1 MMNVEDVMTRDVV
14 FVEVPGSR
22 DTALK
27 IMKDKGI
34 TSVPVVKNRT
44 LVGILTRGDIFRNP
58 EEDQIALLM
67 TRQPVFVSPTA
78 TIKDAV
84 RLFIE
89 NAIRRMPVVDD
100 SQLVGFITVTDIVSA
115 IVDMDIKTPVD
126 DYIIREIVAVW
137 EMTPVDV
144 VGEIMK
150 LANTEASPVL
160 DSTNRVVGIVTEGAL
175 LKASKIEDT
184 IERADLSAGSD
195 EDAWTWEAVRDT
207 MSLYYGVSRVELPNS
222 PVKDIMMAEY
232 ESLYHK
238 TGISECARQMRRFDV
253 ELLPVVTADDKL
265 EGIIKDSDLIRVL
278 DY

>member
-1 MMNVEDVMTRDVV
+1 MKVEDVMTRDVV

-34 TSVPVVKNRT
+34 TSLPVVKNHK
-44 LVGILTRGDIFRNP
+44 LVGIVTRGDIFRNP

-67 TRQPVFVSPTA
+67 TRQPVFVSPNA
-78 TIKDAV
+78 TINEAA
-84 RLFIE
+84 RILAE
-89 NAIRRMPVVDD
+89 NIIRRMPVVDD
-100 SQLVGFITVTDIVSA
+100 SELVGFITVTDIVSA
-115 IVDMDIKTPVD
+115 IADMDIETPVD

-137 EMTPVDV
+137 EMTPVNV

-150 LANTEASPVL
+150 LANADASPVL
-160 DSTNRVVGIVTEGAL
+160 DSANRVVGIATESAL

-207 MSLYYGVSRVELPNS
+207 MSLYYGVSRVELPS
-222 PVKDIMMAEY
+222 VPVKDIMMAEY
-232 ESLYHK
+232 ESIYHK
-238 TGISECARQMRRFDV
+238 TGISECARQMQRFDV
-253 ELLPVVTADDKL
+253 ELLPVVTADEKL
-265 EGIIKDSDLIRVL
+265 EGIIKDSDLVKVL
-278 DY
+278 L

>member
-44 LVGILTRGDIFRNP
+44 LVGIITRGDIFRNP

-115 IVDMDIKTPVD
+115 IADMDIKTPVD

-150 LANTEASPVL
+150 LANAEASPVL

-184 IERADLSAGSD
+184 IEKADLSAGSD

>member
-1 MMNVEDVMTRDVV
+1 MKVEDVMTRDVV

-34 TSVPVVKNRT
+34 TSLPVVKNDK
-44 LVGILTRGDIFRNP
+44 LVGIVTRGDIFRNP

-67 TRQPVFVSPTA
+67 TRQPVFVSPNA
-78 TIKDAV
+78 TINDAARILV
-84 RLFIE
+84 E
-89 NAIRRMPVVDD
+89 NIIRRMPVVDD
-100 SQLVGFITVTDIVSA
+100 SDLVGFITVTDIVSA
-115 IVDMDIKTPVD
+115 IADMDIGTPVD

-150 LANTEASPVL
+150 LANADASPVL
-160 DSTNRVVGIVTEGAL
+160 DSANRVVGIVTESAL
-175 LKASKIEDT
+175 LKASKIEDS
-184 IERADLSAGSD
+184 IEKADLSAGSD

-207 MSLYYGVSRVELPNS
+207 MSLYYGVSRVELPNV

-232 ESLYHK
+232 ESIYHK

-253 ELLPVVTADDKL
+253 ELLPVVTADEKL
-265 EGIIKDSDLIRVL
+265 EGIIKDSDLVKVL
-278 DY
+278 L

>member
-1 MMNVEDVMTRDVV
+1 
-14 FVEVPGSR
+14 
-22 DTALK
+22 
-27 IMKDKGI
+27 
-34 TSVPVVKNRT
+34 
-44 LVGILTRGDIFRNP
+44 
-58 EEDQIALLM
+58 M

-78 TIKDAV
+78 TIKDAA
-84 RLFIE
+84 RIFIE

-115 IVDMDIKTPVD
+115 VADMDIKTPVD

-150 LANTEASPVL
+150 LANAEASPVL
-160 DSTNRVVGIVTEGAL
+160 DSTNRVVGIVTESAL

-184 IERADLSAGSD
+184 IEKADLSAGSD

-207 MSLYYGVSRVELPNS
+207 MSLYYGVSRVELPNA

-253 ELLPVVTADDKL
+253 ELLPVVTADEKL
-265 EGIIKDSDLIRVL
+265 EGIIKDSDLVRVL
-278 DY
+278 L

>member
-1 MMNVEDVMTRDVV
+1 MKVEDVMTRDVV

-34 TSVPVVKNRT
+34 TSLPVVKNHK
-44 LVGILTRGDIFRNP
+44 LVGIVTRGDIFRNP

-67 TRQPVFVSPTA
+67 TRQPVFVTPNA
-78 TIKDAV
+78 AINDAARILV
-84 RLFIE
+84 E
-89 NAIRRMPVVDD
+89 NIIRRMPVVDD
-100 SQLVGFITVTDIVSA
+100 SDLVGFITVTDIVSA
-115 IVDMDIKTPVD
+115 IADMDIGTPVD

-137 EMTPVDV
+137 QMTPVDV

-150 LANTEASPVL
+150 LANADASPVL
-160 DSTNRVVGIVTEGAL
+160 DSANRVVGIATENAL

-184 IERADLSAGSD
+184 IDKADLSAGSD

-207 MSLYYGVSRVELPNS
+207 MSLYYGVSRVELPS
-222 PVKDIMMAEY
+222 VPVKDIMMAEY
-232 ESLYHK
+232 ESIYHK

-253 ELLPVVTADDKL
+253 ELLPVVTADEKL
-265 EGIIKDSDLIRVL
+265 EGIIKDSDLVKVL
-278 DY
+278 L

>member
-1 MMNVEDVMTRDVV
+1 MMKVEDVMTRDVV

-34 TSVPVVKNRT
+34 TSLPVVKNDK
-44 LVGILTRGDIFRNP
+44 LVGIVTRGDIFRNP

-67 TRQPVFVSPTA
+67 TRQPVFVSPNA
-78 TIKDAV
+78 TINDAARILV
-84 RLFIE
+84 E
-89 NAIRRMPVVDD
+89 NIIRRMPVVDD
-100 SQLVGFITVTDIVSA
+100 SDLVGFITVTDIVSA
-115 IVDMDIKTPVD
+115 IADMDIGTPVD

-150 LANTEASPVL
+150 LANADASPVL
-160 DSTNRVVGIVTEGAL
+160 DSANRVVGIVTESAL

-184 IERADLSAGSD
+184 IEKADLSAGSD

-207 MSLYYGVSRVELPNS
+207 MSLYYGVSRVELPS
-222 PVKDIMMAEY
+222 VPVKDIMMAEY
-232 ESLYHK
+232 ESIYHK

-253 ELLPVVTADDKL
+253 ELLPVVTADEKL
-265 EGIIKDSDLIRVL
+265 EGIIRDSDLVKVL
-278 DY
+278 L

>member
-1 MMNVEDVMTRDVV
+1 MNVEDVMTRDVV

-27 IMKDKGI
+27 IMKEKGI

-44 LVGILTRGDIFRNP
+44 LVGIITRGDIFRNP

-67 TRQPVFVSPTA
+67 SRQPVFVSPIA
-78 TIKDAV
+78 TIEDAA
-84 RLFIE
+84 RIFIE
-89 NAIRRMPVVDD
+89 KAIRRMPVVDD

-115 IVDMDIKTPVD
+115 IAEMDIKTPVD
-126 DYIIREIVAVW
+126 NFIIREIVTVW
-137 EMTPVDV
+137 EMTPIDV

-150 LANTEASPVL
+150 LANAEASPVI

-207 MSLYYGVSRVELPNS
+207 MSFTTVCLG
-222 PVKDIMMAEY
+222 
-232 ESLYHK
+232 
-238 TGISECARQMRRFDV
+238 
-253 ELLPVVTADDKL
+253 
-265 EGIIKDSDLIRVL
+265 
-278 DY
+278 

>member
-22 DTALK
+22 DTVLK
-27 IMKDKGI
+27 IMQDKGI
-34 TSVPVVKNRT
+34 TSVPVVKNR
-44 LVGILTRGDIFRNP
+44 LLAGIITRGDIFRNP

-78 TIKDAV
+78 TIKDAA
-84 RLFIE
+84 RIFIE

-115 IVDMDIKTPVD
+115 IADMDIKTPVD

-137 EMTPVDV
+137 EMTPIDV

-150 LANTEASPVL
+150 LANADASPVL
-160 DSTNRVVGIVTEGAL
+160 DSTNRVVGIVTESAL

-184 IERADLSAGSD
+184 IEKADLSAGSD

-207 MSLYYGVSRVELPNS
+207 MSLYYGVSRVELPNA

-253 ELLPVVTADDKL
+253 ELLPVVTADEKL
-265 EGIIKDSDLIRVL
+265 EGILKDSDLVRVL
-278 DY
+278 L

>member
-1 MMNVEDVMTRDVV
+1 MIKVEDVMTREVV

-27 IMKDKGI
+27 VMKDKGI
-34 TSVPVVKNRT
+34 TSLPVVKNHK
-44 LVGILTRGDIFRNP
+44 LVGIVTRGDIFRNP

-67 TRQPVFVSPTA
+67 TRQPVFVSPNA
-78 TIKDAV
+78 TIDDAARILV
-84 RLFIE
+84 E
-89 NAIRRMPVVDD
+89 NIIRRMPVVDD
-100 SQLVGFITVTDIVSA
+100 SELVGFITVTDIVSA
-115 IVDMDIKTPVD
+115 IADMDIGAPVD

-150 LANTEASPVL
+150 LANADASPVL
-160 DSTNRVVGIVTEGAL
+160 DSANRVVGIVTESAL

-184 IERADLSAGSD
+184 IEKADLSAGSD

-207 MSLYYGVSRVELPNS
+207 MSLYYGVSRVELPS
-222 PVKDIMMAEY
+222 VPVKDIMMAEY
-232 ESLYHK
+232 ESIYHK

-253 ELLPVVTADDKL
+253 ELLPVITADEKL
-265 EGIIKDSDLIRVL
+265 EGIIKDSDLVKVL
-278 DY
+278 L

>member
-1 MMNVEDVMTRDVV
+1 MMKVEDVMTRDVV

-34 TSVPVVKNRT
+34 TSLPVVKNHK
-44 LVGILTRGDIFRNP
+44 LVGIVTRGDIFRNP

-67 TRQPVFVSPTA
+67 TRQPVFVTPNA
-78 TIKDAV
+78 AINDAARILV
-84 RLFIE
+84 E
-89 NAIRRMPVVDD
+89 NIIRRMPVVDD
-100 SQLVGFITVTDIVSA
+100 SDLVGFITVTDIVSA
-115 IVDMDIKTPVD
+115 IADMDIGTPVD

-137 EMTPVDV
+137 QMTPVDV

-150 LANTEASPVL
+150 LANADASPVL
-160 DSTNRVVGIVTEGAL
+160 DSASKVVGIVTESAL

-184 IERADLSAGSD
+184 IEKADLSAGSD

-207 MSLYYGVSRVELPNS
+207 MSLYYGVSRVELPS
-222 PVKDIMMAEY
+222 VPVKDIMMAEY
-232 ESLYHK
+232 ESIYHK

-253 ELLPVVTADDKL
+253 ELLPVVTADEKL
-265 EGIIKDSDLIRVL
+265 EGIIKDSDLVKVL
-278 DY
+278 L

>member
-1 MMNVEDVMTRDVV
+1 MKVEDVMTRDVV

-34 TSVPVVKNRT
+34 TSLPVVKNHK
-44 LVGILTRGDIFRNP
+44 LVGIVTRGDIFRNP

-67 TRQPVFVSPTA
+67 TRQPVFVTPNA
-78 TIKDAV
+78 AINDAARILV
-84 RLFIE
+84 E
-89 NAIRRMPVVDD
+89 NIIRRMPVVDD
-100 SQLVGFITVTDIVSA
+100 SDLVGFITVTDIVSA
-115 IVDMDIKTPVD
+115 IADMDIGTPVD

-137 EMTPVDV
+137 QMTPVDV

-150 LANTEASPVL
+150 LANADASPVL
-160 DSTNRVVGIVTEGAL
+160 DSASKVVGIVTESAL

-184 IERADLSAGSD
+184 VEKADLSAGSD

-207 MSLYYGVSRVELPNS
+207 MSLYYGVSRVELPS
-222 PVKDIMMAEY
+222 VPVKDIMMAEY
-232 ESLYHK
+232 ESIYHK

-253 ELLPVVTADDKL
+253 ELLPVVTADEKL
-265 EGIIKDSDLIRVL
+265 EGIIKDSDLVKVL
-278 DY
+278 L

>member
-1 MMNVEDVMTRDVV
+1 MNVEDVMTRDVV

-27 IMKDKGI
+27 IMKEKGI
-34 TSVPVVKNRT
+34 TSVPVVKNRA
-44 LVGILTRGDIFRNP
+44 LVGIITRGDIFRNP

-67 TRQPVFVSPTA
+67 SRQPVFVSPMA
-78 TIKDAV
+78 TIEDAA
-84 RLFIE
+84 RIFIE
-89 NAIRRMPVVDD
+89 KAIRRMPVVDD

-115 IVDMDIKTPVD
+115 IAEMDIKTPVD
-126 DYIIREIVAVW
+126 NFIMREIVAVW
-137 EMTPVDV
+137 EMTPIDV

-150 LANTEASPVL
+150 LANAEASPVI

-175 LKASKIEDT
+175 LKSSKIEDT

-207 MSLYYGVSRVELPNS
+207 MSLYYGVSRVELPGS

-232 ESLYHK
+232 ESIFHK

-253 ELLPVVTADDKL
+253 ELLPVVTADEKL
-265 EGIIKDSDLIRVL
+265 EGIIKDSDLVKVL
-278 DY
+278 I

>member
-1 MMNVEDVMTRDVV
+1 MKVEDVMTRDVV

-34 TSVPVVKNRT
+34 TSLPVVKNHK
-44 LVGILTRGDIFRNP
+44 LVGIVTRGDIFRNP

-67 TRQPVFVSPTA
+67 TRQPVFVTPNA
-78 TIKDAV
+78 AINDAARILV
-84 RLFIE
+84 E
-89 NAIRRMPVVDD
+89 NIIRRMPVVDD
-100 SQLVGFITVTDIVSA
+100 SDLVGFITVTDIVSA
-115 IVDMDIKTPVD
+115 IADMEIATPVD

-137 EMTPVDV
+137 QMTPVDV

-150 LANTEASPVL
+150 LANADASPVL
-160 DSTNRVVGIVTEGAL
+160 DSASKVVGIVTENAL

-184 IERADLSAGSD
+184 IEKADLSAGSD

-207 MSLYYGVSRVELPNS
+207 MSLYYGVSRVELPS
-222 PVKDIMMAEY
+222 VPVKDIMMAEY
-232 ESLYHK
+232 ESIYHK

-253 ELLPVVTADDKL
+253 ELLPVVTADEKL
-265 EGIIKDSDLIRVL
+265 EGIIKDSDLVKVL
-278 DY
+278 L

>member
-1 MMNVEDVMTRDVV
+1 MIRVEDVMTGDVV

-34 TSVPVVKNRT
+34 TSLPVVKNHK
-44 LVGILTRGDIFRNP
+44 LVGIVTRGDIFRNP

-67 TRQPVFVSPTA
+67 TRQPVFVSPNA
-78 TIKDAV
+78 TINDAARILV
-84 RLFIE
+84 E
-89 NAIRRMPVVDD
+89 NTIRRMPVVDD
-100 SQLVGFITVTDIVSA
+100 SELVGFITVTDIVGA
-115 IVDMDIKTPVD
+115 IADMDIGTPVD

-150 LANTEASPVL
+150 LANADASPVL
-160 DSTNRVVGIVTEGAL
+160 DSANRVVGIVTESAL

-184 IERADLSAGSD
+184 IEKADLSAGSD

-207 MSLYYGVSRVELPNS
+207 MSLYYGVSRVELPS
-222 PVKDIMMAEY
+222 VPVKDIMMAEY
-232 ESLYHK
+232 ESIYHK

-253 ELLPVVTADDKL
+253 ELLPVVTADEKL
-265 EGIIKDSDLIRVL
+265 EGIIKDSDLVKVL
-278 DY
+278 L

>member
-1 MMNVEDVMTRDVV
+1 MNVKDVMTRDVV

-27 IMKDKGI
+27 IMKETGI

-67 TRQPVFVSPTA
+67 TRQPVFVSPMA
-78 TIKDAV
+78 TIEDAA
-84 RLFIE
+84 RIFIE
-89 NAIRRMPVVDD
+89 KAIRRMPVVDD

-115 IVDMDIKTPVD
+115 IAEMDIKTPVD
-126 DYIIREIVAVW
+126 NFIIREIVAVW
-137 EMTPVDV
+137 EMTPIDV

-150 LANTEASPVL
+150 LANAEASPVI

-207 MSLYYGVSRVELPNS
+207 MSFYYGVSRVELPSS

-232 ESLYHK
+232 ESIFHK

-253 ELLPVVTADDKL
+253 ELLPVVTADEKL
-265 EGIIKDSDLIRVL
+265 EGIIKDSDLVKVL
-278 DY
+278 I

>member
-22 DTALK
+22 DTAIK

-44 LVGILTRGDIFRNP
+44 LVGIITRGDIFRNP

-115 IVDMDIKTPVD
+115 IADMDIKTPVD

-150 LANTEASPVL
+150 LANAEASPVL

-184 IERADLSAGSD
+184 IEKADLSAGSD

-278 DY
+278 EY

>member
-1 MMNVEDVMTRDVV
+1 
-14 FVEVPGSR
+14 
-22 DTALK
+22 
-27 IMKDKGI
+27 MKEKGI
-34 TSVPVVKNRT
+34 TSVPIVKNRM
-44 LVGILTRGDIFRNP
+44 LVGIITRGDIFRNP

-78 TIKDAV
+78 TIKDAA
-84 RLFIE
+84 RIFIE

-115 IVDMDIKTPVD
+115 IADMDIKTPVD

-150 LANTEASPVL
+150 LANAEASPVL
-160 DSTNRVVGIVTEGAL
+160 DSTNRVVGIVTESAL

-184 IERADLSAGSD
+184 IEKADLSAGSD

-207 MSLYYGVSRVELPNS
+207 MSLYYGVSRVELPNA

-253 ELLPVVTADDKL
+253 ELLPVVTADEKL
-265 EGIIKDSDLIRVL
+265 EGIIKDSDLVRVL
-278 DY
+278 L

>member
-1 MMNVEDVMTRDVV
+1 MNVEDVMTRDVV

-27 IMKDKGI
+27 IMKEKGI
-34 TSVPVVKNRT
+34 TSVPVVKNRM
-44 LVGILTRGDIFRNP
+44 LVGIITRGDIFRNP

-67 TRQPVFVSPTA
+67 TRQPVFVSPMA
-78 TIKDAV
+78 TIEDAA
-84 RLFIE
+84 RIFIE
-89 NAIRRMPVVDD
+89 KAIRRMPVVDN
-100 SQLVGFITVTDIVSA
+100 SQLVGFVTVTDIVSA
-115 IVDMDIKTPVD
+115 IAEMDIKTSVD
-126 DYIIREIVAVW
+126 HFIIRDIVAVW
-137 EMTPVDV
+137 EMTPIDV

-150 LANTEASPVL
+150 LANAEASPVL

-207 MSLYYGVSRVELPNS
+207 MSLYYGVSRVELPDS

-232 ESLYHK
+232 ESLFHK

-253 ELLPVVTADDKL
+253 ELLPVVTADEKL
-265 EGIIKDSDLIRVL
+265 EGIIKDSDLVKVL
-278 DY
+278 I

>member
-1 MMNVEDVMTRDVV
+1 MNVKDVMTRDVV

-27 IMKDKGI
+27 IMKETGI

-67 TRQPVFVSPTA
+67 TRQPVFVSPMA
-78 TIKDAV
+78 TIEDAA
-84 RLFIE
+84 RIFIE
-89 NAIRRMPVVDD
+89 KAIRRMPVVDD
-100 SQLVGFITVTDIVSA
+100 SQLVGFITVTDIVRA
-115 IVDMDIKTPVD
+115 IAEMDIKTPVD
-126 DYIIREIVAVW
+126 NFIIREIVAVW
-137 EMTPVDV
+137 EMTPIDV

-150 LANTEASPVL
+150 LANAEASPVI

-207 MSLYYGVSRVELPNS
+207 MSFYYGVSRVELPSS

-232 ESLYHK
+232 ESIFHK

-253 ELLPVVTADDKL
+253 ELLPVVTADEKL
-265 EGIIKDSDLIRVL
+265 EGIIKDSDLVKVL
-278 DY
+278 I

>member
-1 MMNVEDVMTRDVV
+1 MNVEDVMTRDVV

-27 IMKDKGI
+27 IMKEKGI
-34 TSVPVVKNRT
+34 TSVPVVKNRL
-44 LVGILTRGDIFRNP
+44 LVGIITRGDIFGNP

-67 TRQPVFVSPTA
+67 TRQPVFVSPMESIEDA
-78 TIKDAV
+78 ARIFIKK
-84 RLFIE
+84 
-89 NAIRRMPVVDD
+89 AIRRMPVVED

-115 IVDMDIKTPVD
+115 IAEMDIKTPVD
-126 DYIIREIVAVW
+126 NFIIRDIVAVW
-137 EMTPVDV
+137 DMTPIDV

-150 LANTEASPVL
+150 LANAEASPVL
-160 DSTNRVVGIVTEGAL
+160 DSTNKVVGIVTEGAL

-232 ESLYHK
+232 EALFHK

-253 ELLPVVTADDKL
+253 ELLPVVTADEKL
-265 EGIIKDSDLIRVL
+265 EGIIKDSDLLNVL
-278 DY
+278 I

>member
-1 MMNVEDVMTRDVV
+1 MMKVKDVMTRDVV

-34 TSVPVVKNRT
+34 TSLPVVKNHK
-44 LVGILTRGDIFRNP
+44 LVGIVTRGDIFRNP

-67 TRQPVFVSPTA
+67 TRQPVFVSPNA
-78 TIKDAV
+78 TINDAARILV
-84 RLFIE
+84 E
-89 NAIRRMPVVDD
+89 NIFRRMPVVDD
-100 SQLVGFITVTDIVSA
+100 SELVGFITVTDIVSA
-115 IVDMDIKTPVD
+115 IADMDIETPVD

-137 EMTPVDV
+137 EMTPVNV

-150 LANTEASPVL
+150 LANADASPVL
-160 DSTNRVVGIVTEGAL
+160 DSADRVVGIVTESAL

-184 IERADLSAGSD
+184 TEKADLSAGSD

-207 MSLYYGVSRVELPNS
+207 MSLYYGVSRVELPS
-222 PVKDIMMAEY
+222 VPVKDIMMAEY
-232 ESLYHK
+232 ESIYHK

-253 ELLPVVTADDKL
+253 ELLPVITADEKL
-265 EGIIKDSDLIRVL
+265 EGIIKDSDLVKVL
-278 DY
+278 L

>member
-1 MMNVEDVMTRDVV
+1 MNVKDVMTRDVV

-27 IMKDKGI
+27 IMKEKGI

-44 LVGILTRGDIFRNP
+44 LVGIITRGDIFRNP

-67 TRQPVFVSPTA
+67 TRQPVFVSPMA
-78 TIKDAV
+78 TIEDAA
-84 RLFIE
+84 RIFIE
-89 NAIRRMPVVDD
+89 KAIRRMPVVDD

-115 IVDMDIKTPVD
+115 IAEMDIKTPVD
-126 DYIIREIVAVW
+126 NFIIREIVAVW
-137 EMTPVDV
+137 EMTPIDV

-150 LANTEASPVL
+150 LANAEASPVI
-160 DSTNRVVGIVTEGAL
+160 DSTNKVVGIVTEGAL

-207 MSLYYGVSRVELPNS
+207 MSLYYGVSRVELPGS
-222 PVKDIMMAEY
+222 PVKDIMMTEY
-232 ESLYHK
+232 ESLFHK

-253 ELLPVVTADDKL
+253 ELLPVVTADEKL
-265 EGIIKDSDLIRVL
+265 EGIIKDSDLIKVL
-278 DY
+278 I

>member
-1 MMNVEDVMTRDVV
+1 MNVKDVMTKDVV

-27 IMKDKGI
+27 IMKETGI

-67 TRQPVFVSPTA
+67 TRQPVFVSPMA
-78 TIKDAV
+78 TIEDAA
-84 RLFIE
+84 RIFIE
-89 NAIRRMPVVDD
+89 KAIRRMPVVDD

-115 IVDMDIKTPVD
+115 IAEMDIKTPVD
-126 DYIIREIVAVW
+126 NFIIREIVAVW
-137 EMTPVDV
+137 EMTPIDV

-150 LANTEASPVL
+150 LANAEASPVI

-207 MSLYYGVSRVELPNS
+207 MSFYYGVSRVELPSS

-232 ESLYHK
+232 ESIFHK
-238 TGISECARQMRRFDV
+238 TGISECARQMRRFVV
-253 ELLPVVTADDKL
+253 ELLPVVTADEKL
-265 EGIIKDSDLIRVL
+265 EGIIKDSDLVKVL
-278 DY
+278 I

>member
-1 MMNVEDVMTRDVV
+1 MLKVEDVMTRDVV

-34 TSVPVVKNRT
+34 TSLPVVKNHK
-44 LVGILTRGDIFRNP
+44 LVGIVTRGDIFRNP

-67 TRQPVFVSPTA
+67 TRQPVFVSPNA
-78 TIKDAV
+78 TINDAA
-84 RLFIE
+84 RILAE
-89 NAIRRMPVVDD
+89 NIIRRMPVVDD
-100 SQLVGFITVTDIVSA
+100 SELVGFITVTDIVSA
-115 IVDMDIKTPVD
+115 IADMDIETPVD

-137 EMTPVDV
+137 EMTPVNV

-150 LANTEASPVL
+150 LANADASPVL
-160 DSTNRVVGIVTEGAL
+160 DSANRVVGIATESAL

-207 MSLYYGVSRVELPNS
+207 MSLYYGVSRVELPS
-222 PVKDIMMAEY
+222 VPVKDIMMAEY
-232 ESLYHK
+232 ESIYHK
-238 TGISECARQMRRFDV
+238 TGISECARQMQRFDV
-253 ELLPVVTADDKL
+253 ELLPVVTADEKL
-265 EGIIKDSDLIRVL
+265 EGIIKDSDLVKVL
-278 DY
+278 L